1 MSQAIV
7 EAPATQSYA
16 GRNVES
22 GQIMPTSLE
31 LHRLGLLQAASHHLP
46 SFPPSNPWDC
56 LAFRQISHRLIG
68 WDRLYSERT
77 GQEYIFQNYFDE
89 SRIGPELLYAV
100 FPRTVFHW
108 IPRSTLSDTTIFS
121 KPDEEH
127 PDRSEVD
134 KHGQQEQVEESR
146 SNETSSSYDAATD
159 SSIVNSDDCQEE
171 DDGHQQLISAPLPLS
186 QLPSSLQPGMIPRPT
201 IDNLDSHQ
209 FDSYSCHQVVITNPS
224 TTTSSSPSSSISSNP
239 RCRKSHPIESSF
251 DGLVDFKR
259 RKILPA

>member
-7 EAPATQSYA
+7 EAPATQSYT

-22 GQIMPTSLE
+22 GQIMPTSVE

-89 SRIGPELLYAV
+89 SRLGPELLYAV

-127 PDRSEVD
+127 PDRSKVD

-159 SSIVNSDDCQEE
+159 SSIS
-171 DDGHQQLISAPLPLS
+171 P
-186 QLPSSLQPGMIPRPT
+186 PSSLQPGMIPRPT
-201 IDNLDSHQ
+201 IDSLDSHQ
-209 FDSYSCHQVVITNPS
+209 FDSYSCHQVVVTNPS

>member
-68 WDRLYSERT
+68 WDRLYLNEPAKNISFKTTSMSLVSDPNCCTPFSPVRFST
-77 GQEYIFQNYFDE
+77 GSLDRPYQIQ
-89 SRIGPELLYAV
+89 
-100 FPRTVFHW
+100 
-108 IPRSTLSDTTIFS
+108 
-121 KPDEEH
+121 PDEEH
-127 PDRSEVD
+127 PDRSKVD
-134 KHGQQEQVEESR
+134 KHGQQQVEETR

-171 DDGHQQLISAPLPLS
+171 DDGHEGLISAPLPLS